1 MAVRSL
7 LSVVAVLTCLTLNK
21 AAACPT
27 EHALIAA
34 AAQAFSHDV
43 EDESFSTYILEL
55 GASAP
60 SSFGA
65 SFSSTDD
72 ERPTSFETL
81 STRASADV
89 KRERQS
95 NHLREILPSSVLD
108 AFWAQDT
115 SEYTLSPKVAQHFLD
130 GDDETVSP
138 YSELTA
144 AADLNPATTGSIPL
158 NSWAVHHR
166 RDE

>member
-7 LSVVAVLTCLTLNK
+7 LSVVAVLTCLTLNEG
-21 AAACPT
+21 AACPT
-27 EHALIAA
+27 EHAAVA
-34 AAQAFSHDV
+34 SATQAFSHDV

-60 SSFGA
+60 SSYEA

-89 KRERQS
+89 NRERQS
-95 NHLREILPSSVLD
+95 SHLGEILPSSVLD
-108 AFWAQDT
+108 AFWAQDA
-115 SEYTLSPKVAQHFLD
+115 SEYTLSAKVAQHFLD
-130 GDDETVSP
+130 SDDEAGSA

-158 NSWAVHHR
+158 NPWAVHHR

>member
-7 LSVVAVLTCLTLNK
+7 LSVVAVLTCLTLNE
-21 AAACPT
+21 AAACPS
-27 EHALIAA
+27 EHALVAS
-34 AAQAFSHDV
+34 AAQAFSHDI

-55 GASAP
+55 AASAP
-60 SSFGA
+60 LSYEA

-72 ERPTSFETL
+72 ERPTVFETL
-81 STRASADV
+81 STRALADV
-89 KRERQS
+89 ERERQS
-95 NHLREILPSSVLD
+95 SHLREILPSSVLD
-108 AFWAQDT
+108 AFWARDV

-130 GDDETVSP
+130 SDNETVSP

-144 AADLNPATTGSIPL
+144 AADVNPATTGSIPL
-158 NSWAVHHR
+158 NPWAVHHR